1 MTKNRILA
9 LIRMLAKSKG
19 FYGRLLNE
27 IGYDGENVPAEWFE
41 QFNACHDEVD
51 FILTLEG

>member
-9 LIRMLAKSKG
+9 LIRMLAKSQG
-19 FYGRLLNE
+19 FYGRLLDG
-27 IGYDGENVPAEWFE
+27 IGHDGENVPAEWFE

-51 FILTLEG
+51 LILTLEG